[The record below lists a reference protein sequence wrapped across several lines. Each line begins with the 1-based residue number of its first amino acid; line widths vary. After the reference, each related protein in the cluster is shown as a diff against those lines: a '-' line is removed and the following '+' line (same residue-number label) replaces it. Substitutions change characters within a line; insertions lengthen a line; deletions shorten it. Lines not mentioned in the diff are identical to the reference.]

1 MVNIFVLLLLIGEG
15 IILGILFFVLR
26 CKHSKYPDFR
36 VGYHVED
43 IMGSEEKW
51 DYANKTAGNLCGI
64 FGIVFFVISILMY
77 CLKIGTEIALV
88 IMFVLSIIAVV
99 SILLIPIYLT
109 NKH

>member
-64 FGIVFFVISILMY
+64 FGIVFFVISALMY
-77 CLKIGTEIALV
+77 CLQIASQNGHLCH
-88 IMFVLSIIAVV
+88 IRRPPWNLNGGQ
-99 SILLIPIYLT
+99 PRT
-109 NKH
+109 H